1 MAPTGMMRRLGMSC
15 TVRLPRGADR
25 SASARPSSA
34 SSYPRLEKRAR
45 LIVPALRALL
55 VLALATDVHAARDE
69 AKVGGSAAAG
79 KPLAAGKTSPAP
91 AQAAGTRAAAMAV
104 GLPLPAPVA
113 EMREAILAAVHS
125 GRIEELLTPLQW
137 NELKPDLADAAVD
150 DPVEFWKSVS
160 GDGEGREIL
169 AVLARILELPHAREP
184 LGRDV
189 ENNAVYV
196 WPYLAAADL
205 DKLTPAEEV
214 DLYRLMPPADA
225 KTMRA
230 ARKWTWWRLSIGADG
245 TWLSFRR
252 SS

>member
-1 MAPTGMMRRLGMSC
+1 M
-15 TVRLPRGADR
+15 
-25 SASARPSSA
+25 
-34 SSYPRLEKRAR
+34 
-45 LIVPALRALL
+45 
-55 VLALATDVHAARDE
+55 
-69 AKVGGSAAAG
+69 GGSAATG
-79 KPLAAGKTSPAP
+79 KPSASDKSSPAAAQPPRP
-91 AQAAGTRAAAMAV
+91 ATGVKQ
-104 GLPLPAPVA
+104 PLPAPVA

-150 DPVEFWKSVS
+150 DPVAFWKSAS

-189 ENNAVYV
+189 ENNAIYV

-214 DLYRLMPPADA
+214 DLYRLISPADA
-225 KTMRA
+225 KAMRA
-230 ARKWTWWRLSIGADG
+230 GKKWTWWRLSIGADG

-252 SS
+252 SAQG